1 MYDHIKNNPTGKIL
15 YVTTCDDLRQQVET
29 EVNDFLPEPQMVKV
43 VCITADGEQEID
55 EDFTLAIFDES
66 DRLL

>member
-43 VCITADGEQEID
+43 VCITADGE
-55 EDFTLAIFDES
+55 
-66 DRLL
+66 